1 MEDSKIV
8 DLYFK
13 RSDMAIWETDRK
25 YGTYLNQIAYNILRD
40 RSDTEEILNDTY
52 LAAWNAIPPTRPDS
66 FKYFLS
72 RITRN
77 LSFDR
82 MDYLHAQKRQALF
95 VEMDECIPDQKN
107 DVEKICEAQEIG
119 MMLNRF
125 LKTLDRKSCA
135 VFVGRYYY
143 TYTIRELSQQYS
155 LSDRQVKYLLS
166 KTRKRLRIYF
176 EEEGV
181 IL

>member
-25 YGTYLNQIAYNILRD
+25 YGTYLNQVAYNILRD

-119 MMLNRF
+119 MTLNRF

-166 KTRKRLRIYF
+166 KTRKRLRTYF